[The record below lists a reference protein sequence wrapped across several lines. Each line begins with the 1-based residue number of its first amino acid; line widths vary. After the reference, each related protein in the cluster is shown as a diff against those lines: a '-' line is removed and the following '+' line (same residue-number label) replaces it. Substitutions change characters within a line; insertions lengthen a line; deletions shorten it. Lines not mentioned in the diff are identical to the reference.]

1 VETKST
7 ERRKDETMTTTTTT
21 IIKKRE
27 YEVKTMNTNE
37 SARADLIRRGW
48 DGQMYMLYGKR
59 GARHLA
65 YRNAKTGEFDIVW

>member
-1 VETKST
+1 VETRGH
-7 ERRKDETMTTTTTT
+7 ERRKDETMATTTT

-37 SARADLIRRGW
+37 AARADLIRRGW